1 MILNGRNEVTV
12 LFPRMVVDL
21 FDRLQSGE
29 KNPIGLVQGL
39 RIVQQMTD
47 ALENCWIR
55 GIHHVD
61 LRITNVLVLII
72 FTSFPRLSVSSRFSL
87 GSLRGAIGRI
97 VFFFGR
103 FKKYFLKKKPVPLFS
118 STICDEKICAPWI
131 FSLEKFAHR
140 SLIFRTL
147 TSYRESKI
155 CRKTKSESSGKV
167 YTLPCIRSTD
177 FQIVNLSRKI
187 SSTQCLGPF
196 QKSLKGTSHFK
207 NTFSIA

>member
-1 MILNGRNEVTV
+1 MFWYLSFLLHFLDCRYQVGFPLAVFVGPLDE
-12 LFPRMVVDL
+12 LF
-21 FDRLQSGE
+21 
-29 KNPIGLVQGL
+29 
-39 RIVQQMTD
+39 
-47 ALENCWIR
+47 
-55 GIHHVD
+55 
-61 LRITNVLVLII
+61 
-72 FTSFPRLSVSSRFSL
+72 
-87 GSLRGAIGRI
+87 
-97 VFFFGR
+97 FFFGR
-103 FKKYFLKKKPVPLFS
+103 FKKYFLKKKPVPLLR

-187 SSTQCLGPF
+187 SSTKCLGPF